1 METLLEGV
9 VAAAQPCSL
18 ALVVP
23 AVGTTLMGGRL
34 GAVVAAAVWLAATLA
49 AWAQAA
55 LLLEV
60 GGGLG
65 AGIVLAV
72 AVLAG
77 LWVLLRDPAGWPSGA
92 TRAAGGALVGLGA
105 GLLWRPCVG
114 PQLGEVLTAA
124 PDDPAGQLVRF
135 GAYMAGLLVVTAA
148 VAALPVLHPKVE
160 ATLRSPAARLV
171 GAAPVLMLAV
181 VLATGT
187 YASVIGRLVQA
198 SGLT

>member
-114 PQLGEVLTAA
+114 PQL
-124 PDDPAGQLVRF
+124 VRF